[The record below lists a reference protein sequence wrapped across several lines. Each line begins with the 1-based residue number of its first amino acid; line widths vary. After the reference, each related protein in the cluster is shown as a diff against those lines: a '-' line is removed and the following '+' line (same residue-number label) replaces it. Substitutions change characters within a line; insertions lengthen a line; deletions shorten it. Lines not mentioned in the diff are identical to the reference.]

1 MTNLKGR
8 SYPDQAQGSI
18 RDDLRRLRELRRVPY
33 RVVWYTCGEQG
44 NWCRLDT
51 VNLSQIDMKGVYI
64 IWHGGTNPKVV
75 RVGQGDIRD
84 RLTQHKSDDSM
95 LYYKRFGVL
104 MVTWAEVPKR
114 YRDGIEVYL
123 ENMCNPLSRQRTLPI
138 ADPIRVN
145 YPWE

>member
-1 MTNLKGR
+1 MTNRKGLID
-8 SYPDQAQGSI
+8 SYQTQGSI
-18 RDDLRRLRELRRVPY
+18 REDLLRLHATRRMPY
-33 RVVWYTCGEQG
+33 MVIWYTCGEQK
-44 NWCRLDT
+44 NWCQLET
-51 VNLSQIDMKGVYI
+51 VNLSKVDIEGIYI
-64 IWHGGTNPKVV
+64 IWHGGKNPKVV
-75 RVGQGDIRD
+75 RVGQGDIHD
-84 RLTQHKSDDSM
+84 RLSKHQSDPEI
-95 LYYKRFGVL
+95 LYYKQFGVL